1 MTKLKSIFGAYAER
15 MQVMIDNSQA
25 RFAPTWHKQYF
36 PFAPAQQSL
45 SFVSAIGRAR
55 IEAAASVVDRDA
67 GTPLRSRQGL
77 EKIQGDIPAIK
88 EMFKMKES
96 DYRDWMTMQAIG
108 VDDQTKKTQLLD
120 FMFNDVK
127 KVGDSAHKRLD
138 MFCLEAVSTG
148 KISLS
153 IDNNADGLVLSNP
166 VDLLMP
172 STNKIDSAVS
182 WATSASATPISDIE
196 GVVLSAANRGIS
208 FEKMLMSKSLF
219 LKFKKA
225 KEVVDTMTAY
235 FYGTKPGSGFNPSAV
250 TTLDNINEFLMA
262 NQLPMI
268 ELVDM
273 PVGVEKDGV
282 ISTIRP
288 FNENNVSFIPTGPLG
303 EIKNAIAI
311 EQIKPV
317 GDVAY
322 ASFDRA
328 WISKWSENEP
338 FGEWTKVELNAFPA
352 FTAIDSVYILT
363 AVR

>member
-1 MTKLKSIFGAYAER
+1 MTKIKSIFGAYADR
-15 MQVMIDNSQA
+15 LQVMIDNSQQK
-25 RFAPTWHKQYF
+25 FAPTWYQQYF

-45 SFVSAIGRAR
+45 TFTSAIGRAR
-55 IEAAASVVDRDA
+55 IEAAASVVDRDG
-67 GTPLRSRQGL
+67 GTPLRSRQGI
-77 EKIQGDIPAIK
+77 EKLTGDIPAIK

-96 DYRDWMTMQAIG
+96 DYRDWLTMQAIG
-108 VDDQTKKTQLLD
+108 VNDATKKTQLLD
-120 FMFNDVK
+120 FMFGDVK

-138 MFCLEAVSTG
+138 IFCLEAVSTG
-148 KISLS
+148 KVSLS

-182 WATSASATPISDIE
+182 WATSSTATPIADIE

-208 FEKMLMSKSLF
+208 FEKILMPKSLF
-219 LKFKKA
+219 LKFKKT
-225 KEVVDTMTAY
+225 KEVVDTMTAF
-235 FYGTKPGSGFNPSAV
+235 FYGPKPGTGFNPVAV
-250 TTLDNINEFLMA
+250 STLANVNEFLTA
-262 NQLPMI
+262 NQLPII
-268 ELVDM
+268 ELIDM
-273 PVGVEKDGV
+273 PVGIEKNGV

-288 FNENNVSFIPTGPLG
+288 FNENNVSFIPMGPLG
-303 EIKNAIAI
+303 EIKNAISI
-311 EQIKPV
+311 EEIKPV

-322 ASFDRA
+322 ATFNRA
-328 WISKWSENEP
+328 LISKWSENEP